1 MSQEVEVKI
10 KVSTGQAVTDVN
22 KLGDAFD
29 NTAKDAQEAQK
40 SFSKAGNGVQ
50 VEQSIAGLKQLK
62 RELKGVAVGSEEF
75 KKLYNDI
82 DDLEDKL
89 KSAKNTSSD
98 WVDSLEGAGGGL
110 GMLGGAIN
118 KVKVATQTFSGAL
131 KATGIGLLV
140 SLLGGLVASFQGN
153 EVAMKKIQ
161 PLFDGL
167 KKITFGIFKAVEPLV
182 DIFMD
187 LAMKALPYVADAV
200 GMVYS
205 GMMAYFTFLK
215 EAGGGAIQILKGVFT
230 LDGDAI
236 SAGLNKVTGSFGKA
250 GDTYKKSMK
259 AFGEGQKQL
268 TDSEKEALEKQ
279 KEIQEK
285 QKEAREKAQADAEA
299 KRLKEIEDRKAF
311 NKEIL
316 DMEKESA
323 EKIRDLK
330 AKTEQEQ
337 LDLEER
343 RDLERIQAI
352 QKRGGDII
360 KLMEQHNEEY
370 ALKDQALQ
378 EKLAKDKADKQKET
392 DDKAKEDQ
400 KEKDQKALDDKML
413 GFQLG
418 LENEAIT
425 FDAKKQL
432 ILDREAL
439 LLEDQKLTENQ
450 RTQIHQESVTAQMQI
465 DDLQSKAKIAQ
476 ANEAS
481 ETLGKL
487 SDLAG
492 KDTAAGKALGI
503 ASALIN
509 TYVGASEALKQKS
522 TLPSPFDVVAKVANV
537 ATVLATGFKTVKA
550 ITSVKVPGGGGGGG
564 GSAPAS
570 MGGISAPS
578 AMSPA
583 VNVVGASSTN
593 AIADTIAKQ
602 GQQPIKTYVVANDV
616 TTQQGLDRS
625 IVSSASIG

>member
-1 MSQEVEVKI
+1 MAQEVEVKI
-10 KVSTGQAVTDVN
+10 KVETSQAVNDVN

-29 NTAKDAQEAQK
+29 NTKTDAEEAQK
-40 SFSKAGNGVQ
+40 AFSKAGNGVQ

-62 RELKGVAVGSEEF
+62 RELKNVAVGSDEF

-98 WVDSLEGAGGGL
+98 WIDSLEQAGGPI
-110 GMLGGAIN
+110 GMLGAGLN
-118 KVKVATQTFSGAL
+118 KAKVATQSFGGAL
-131 KATGIGLLV
+131 KATGIGLIV
-140 SLLGGLVASFQGN
+140 GLLGGLVSAFQGN
-153 EVAMKKIQ
+153 ESAMKKIQ

-187 LAMKALPYVADAV
+187 LAMKALPYVSKAV
-200 GMVYS
+200 SAVYS

-215 EAGGGAIQILKGVFT
+215 EAGGGAMQILKGVFT

-236 SAGLNKVTGSFGKA
+236 SSGLDKVTGSFGKA

-268 TDSEKEALEKQ
+268 TESEKEALEKQ
-279 KEIQEK
+279 KELQEK

-299 KRLKEIEDRKAF
+299 KRLKEIEARKAF

-360 KLMEQHNEEY
+360 KLMEQHNQEY

-378 EKLAKDKADKQKET
+378 EKLAKEKADKQKET
-392 DDKAKEDQ
+392 DDKAKEEQ

-418 LENEAIT
+418 LENEATT
-425 FDAKKQL
+425 FEGKKQL

-450 RTQIHQESVTAQMQI
+450 RTQIHKESVDAQMKLE
-465 DDLQSKAKIAQ
+465 DLKFQAQ
-476 ANEAS
+476 QTMLKKTS
-481 ETLGKL
+481 ETLDKGAEVLGKNT
-487 SDLAG
+487 AVG
-492 KDTAAGKALGI
+492 KSMAV

-509 TYVGASEALKQKS
+509 TYQGITAELATKTV
-522 TLPSPFDVVAKVANV
+522 TPFEIGLKVANV
-537 ATVLATGFKTVKA
+537 AIIAATGFKAVKNILA
-550 ITSVKVPGGGGGGG
+550 VKTPSGGGGGGG
-564 GSAPAS
+564 ASAGGS
-570 MGGISAPS
+570 MGAISAPS
-578 AMSPA
+578 SAQPA

-593 AIADTIAKQ
+593 AIAQTIAQQ
-602 GQQPIKTYVVANDV
+602 GQQPIKAYVVANDV
-616 TTQQGLDRS
+616 TTQQSLDRN